1 MVAANSIKEYPE
13 NLINTGNLN
22 LLRSAAIYGA
32 NASGKSNLLTAM
44 RFMQWFVTNS
54 ATRMQIDENI
64 NVVPFKL
71 DADTENQPS
80 FFEIG
85 FIQNETPFRYGFEV
99 DTKSIVKEWLFY
111 TKGKKEHEL
120 FIREADAIDTSDE
133 FKEGKGLETKTR
145 NNALFLPVVA
155 QFNGAIA
162 ISILKWFNGFITLYG
177 LQDHTYESFTKHLMQ
192 YDHFRDIFI
201 KLIHAADVGIEDI
214 KVKENLTDVNYVSE
228 QSFQSLNN
236 PGKSLEIAAIHSKF
250 KNGNKDGIV
259 NFDFSKE
266 ESDGTK
272 KFFRLIGPLLDCLVK
287 GHVVCIDELDAKLHP
302 LLTKAVIDLFHLNT
316 FKDIGKSQL
325 IFTTHDT
332 NLLQYGNLRRDQ
344 IWFTEKNRYSA
355 SDLYSLAEFKNTE
368 GQKVRNDANFEKN
381 YIQGRYGAIPF
392 LGNFDSIF
400 EEIIHGQTS

>member
-1 MVAANSIKEYPE
+1 
-13 NLINTGNLN
+13 
-22 LLRSAAIYGA
+22 
-32 NASGKSNLLTAM
+32 
-44 RFMQWFVTNS
+44 MQWFVTNS

-400 EEIIHGQTS
+400 EEIKHGQTS

>member
-1 MVAANSIKEYPE
+1 
-13 NLINTGNLN
+13 
-22 LLRSAAIYGA
+22 
-32 NASGKSNLLTAM
+32 
-44 RFMQWFVTNS
+44 
-54 ATRMQIDENI
+54 
-64 NVVPFKL
+64 
-71 DADTENQPS
+71 
-80 FFEIG
+80 
-85 FIQNETPFRYGFEV
+85 
-99 DTKSIVKEWLFY
+99 
-111 TKGKKEHEL
+111 
-120 FIREADAIDTSDE
+120 
-133 FKEGKGLETKTR
+133 
-145 NNALFLPVVA
+145 
-155 QFNGAIA
+155 
-162 ISILKWFNGFITLYG
+162 
-177 LQDHTYESFTKHLMQ
+177 MQ

-400 EEIIHGQTS
+400 EEIKHGQTS